1 MWLFVKEN
9 FWITLIIINYVIAI
23 SAVITILLKN
33 INPTRTLSYIIV
45 LVFFPFLG
53 LIIYYLFGQEYR
65 KNKIFNRKN
74 ILNNK
79 LIKNLGQEL
88 EADYQLFKRE
98 NSDVFDDKIRL
109 VKLLRKSEKSP
120 LTISNKAQII
130 KNGEAKFK
138 LLLEDLKQAKDHIH
152 LEYYIMRDDRI
163 GSKVI
168 DILCDKAQNGVS
180 VRLCIDDVG
189 SSLTRKTKQR
199 LKNCGVE
206 LFSFMPVLFS
216 GFTGKMNYRNHR
228 KIAIID
234 GHIGYLGG
242 INIEDEYVN
251 DGHNKV
257 FWRDTHLR
265 LEGEAVHAL
274 QVHFLINWE
283 FVSDCKLKIT
293 KNFFPKVAIEE
304 EIAVQI
310 AASGP
315 DTDWANIMEVIFTS
329 IVTAEKYV
337 YITTPYF
344 IPNDQIITAM
354 QVASKSG
361 VDVRL
366 ILPDTSDAWIT
377 KHASDSY
384 LQELLDADVK
394 VYQYK
399 KGFIHSKTIVVD
411 DIFGSIGTANMDYRS
426 FNINFEINAMIYNE
440 HLSLELKQHFMDDLN
455 DSLQLEPSVWKKR
468 PKIQKFK
475 ESYSRLWA
483 PLL

>member
-1 MWLFVKEN
+1 MWLLVKEN

-45 LVFFPFLG
+45 LVFFPFVG

-65 KNKIFNRKN
+65 KNKIFNGKN

-98 NSDVFDDKIRL
+98 NSDVFDDKIKL

-130 KNGEAKFK
+130 KNGEAKFN